1 MADVELQTPIEDTSI
16 DDVDMGEG
24 AGDAAAGAGEDTGLT
39 EIEPETP
46 KLVLFAE

>member
-1 MADVELQTPIEDTSI
+1 MAEIERQTPIEDTFI

-24 AGDAAAGAGEDTGLT
+24 AGDVAAGGGEDTGLA